1 MADDKQTTTNL
12 VNKVVES
19 FGLLHNDLEEV
30 KNILVKNGIQST
42 GTTAQ
47 LAAEVTKL
55 PEKTEETIK
64 KSGEVKGLANG
75 ILDITGGFT
84 YAPNSTTALNET
96 NCLVNN
102 KNKEFTLP
110 KGKDLAMYFPTDSLV
125 NNILTSET
133 SADKRNLV
141 LNVSDK
147 KFLQDSYAYLTGAK
161 DIGSINF
168 TVNINDQSLTKVN
181 YNGKQY
187 VNFPKE
193 GDNNRPGASFF
204 TGKIGFADYDTK
216 FTVNGEV
223 LEYVKCDTFT
233 LTPNKYVKEVV
244 CNNLN
249 IDYYALM
256 NILYKYNKIVSAYET
271 GEETPNFD
279 PIIIRV
285 TNEITDI
292 DHISTSLDYRY
303 KRPSFLDDV
312 DPLNSSSF
320 FSDQE
325 LKYAAFEK
333 AKDIIGLSHM
343 PAEFLSKMCHILV
356 DPAKI
361 NLTRSIKPLLMRL
374 PLYNLDNTK
383 KYNYSNRTWEEVPK
397 ATEDASRYFDITSSG
412 ELEVD
417 NGQLIGIDKS
427 QKIRQGICKIDPNPE
442 TRDKGIIVLENLDS
456 NRDIITK
463 KNSYFTET
471 PDNRYIIKNK
481 ALVETPFDSNNYFLN
496 SIKFEFESTRNV
508 GSSYPFHDLNFSSD
522 VLEVKFGND
531 INSSSEYVEVQDYVR
546 TMPGPINTKFK
557 SSNNT
562 DITKL
567 DMTAYSEGCPLFF
580 NKYITEVKVNKI
592 IIPYKAK
599 SFRRLIFGQISDIG
613 FTKFIFAD
621 TPSIAES
628 LTWSLSF
635 YRDNLSEYDYDF
647 GDFGVYNHTGYRFD
661 CTQQDAINNFVSH
674 IHCHIRSNNPVLQNK
689 NFLKYR
695 LPLFTLDGNQ
705 RFNYS
710 LRQWQLIGQYDPKN
724 DNKPMTQIFPELA
737 EELNKMRVIGS
748 KNV

>member
-1 MADDKQTTTNL
+1 MADDKQTTTDL

-42 GTTAQ
+42 GTTSQ

-64 KSGEVKGLANG
+64 KSGEVKGLVNG

-84 YAPNSTTALNET
+84 YAPNSATALNET

-125 NNILTSET
+125 NNILTTET

-147 KFLQDSYAYLTGAK
+147 QFLQDSYAYLTGAK

-193 GDNNRPGASFF
+193 GDNNRPGVSVF

-249 IDYYALM
+249 VDYYALM

-292 DHISTSLDYRY
+292 DHIGTSLEYRY
-303 KRPSFLDDV
+303 KRPAFLDDV

-356 DPAKI
+356 DPTKI

-383 KYNYSNRTWEEVPK
+383 KYNYSNQTWEDVSK

-427 QKIRQGICKIDPNPE
+427 QKIHQGICKIDPNPE

-481 ALVETPFDSNNYFLN
+481 ALVETPFDSNKYFLN

-508 GSSYPFHDLNFSSD
+508 GSSYPFHDLNFNSD
-522 VLEVKFGND
+522 KLEVKFGND

-546 TMPGPINTKFK
+546 TIPGPINTKFK
-557 SSNNT
+557 SYDNK

-599 SFRRLIFGQISDIG
+599 SFRRLIFGKIDYTG

-621 TPSIAES
+621 TPSIVEI
-628 LTWSLSF
+628 LPWSLSF

-647 GDFGVYNHTGYRFD
+647 ADFGVYNHTGYRFD
-661 CTQQDAINNFVSH
+661 CTQQEAINNFVSH
-674 IHCHIRSNNPVLQNK
+674 IHCHIRSNNPILQNK

>member
-1 MADDKQTTTNL
+1 MADDKQTTTDL

-30 KNILVKNGIQST
+30 KNILVKNGIQSN
-42 GTTAQ
+42 GTTVQ

-84 YAPNSTTALNET
+84 YAPNTTASLTEA
-96 NCLVNN
+96 NCIVND

-110 KGKDLAMYFPTDSLV
+110 KGKDLEMYFPTDSLV
-125 NNILTSET
+125 NNILTTET

-147 KFLQDSYAYLTGAK
+147 QFLQDSYAYLTGAK

-193 GDNNRPGASFF
+193 GDNNRPGVSVF

-233 LTPNKYVKEVV
+233 LTPNKYVKEVL

-256 NILYKYNKIVSAYET
+256 NILYKYNKIVAAYET

-279 PIIIRV
+279 PIIIKV

-333 AKDIIGLSHM
+333 AKNIIGLSHM

-356 DPAKI
+356 DPTKI

-383 KYNYSNRTWEEVPK
+383 KYNYSNRTWEDVSK
-397 ATEDASRYFDITSSG
+397 VTGDDSRYFDITSSG

-522 VLEVKFGND
+522 KLEVKFGND

-546 TMPGPINTKFK
+546 TIPGPINTKFK
-557 SSNNT
+557 SSDNI

-599 SFRRLIFGQISDIG
+599 SFRRLIFGQISDTG

-661 CTQQDAINNFVSH
+661 CTQQEAINNFVSH
-674 IHCHIRSNNPVLQNK
+674 IHCHIRSNNPILQNK

>member
-1 MADDKQTTTNL
+1 MADDKQTTTDI

-42 GTTAQ
+42 GTTSQ

-110 KGKDLAMYFPTDSLV
+110 KGKDLAMYFPTDNLV

-147 KFLQDSYAYLTGAK
+147 QFLQDSYAYLTGAK

-168 TVNINDQSLTKVN
+168 TVNINDQSLKKVD

-216 FTVNGEV
+216 FTVNGEI

-233 LTPNKYVKEVV
+233 LTPNKYIKEVV

-285 TNEITDI
+285 TNEITDVEN
-292 DHISTSLDYRY
+292 ISTSLDYRY

-320 FSDQE
+320 FSEQE

-383 KYNYSNRTWEEVPK
+383 KYNYSNRTWEDIST
-397 ATEDASRYFDITSSG
+397 ATGDDSRYFDITSSG
-412 ELEVD
+412 ELEAD

-522 VLEVKFGND
+522 KLEVKFGND

-557 SSNNT
+557 SSDNT

-580 NKYITEVKVNKI
+580 NKYITEVKINKI

-599 SFRRLIFGQISDIG
+599 SFRRLIFGQISDTG
-613 FTKFIFAD
+613 FTKFIFSDA
-621 TPSIAES
+621 PSIAES
-628 LTWSLSF
+628 LTWSLSY

-748 KNV
+748 KNI

>member
-1 MADDKQTTTNL
+1 MADGKQETTDL

-19 FGLLHNDLEEV
+19 FGLLHNDLEDV
-30 KNILVKNGIQST
+30 KNILVKNGIQSD
-42 GTTAQ
+42 GTTAK
-47 LAAEVTKL
+47 LASEVTKL

-64 KSGEVKGLANG
+64 KSGEVKGLSNG

-84 YAPNSTTALNET
+84 YAPNTTSSLTEI
-96 NCLVNN
+96 NCIVND

-110 KGKDLAMYFPTDSLV
+110 KGKDLEMYFPTDSLV

-133 SADKRNLV
+133 SQDKRNLT

-147 KFLQDSYAYLTGAK
+147 QFLQDSYAYLTGAK
-161 DIGSINF
+161 DIGDINF

-193 GDNNRPGASFF
+193 GDNNRPGVSVF
-204 TGKIGFADYDTK
+204 TGKIGFADYNTK
-216 FTVNGEV
+216 FTVNGEA
-223 LEYVKCDTFT
+223 LEYVKCDTFN
-233 LTPNKYVKEVV
+233 LTPNEYVKEVV

-249 IDYYALM
+249 IDFYALM
-256 NILYKYNKIVSAYET
+256 NILYKYNKVVSHYET

-279 PIIIRV
+279 PIIIKV
-285 TNEITDI
+285 INEITDVEN
-292 DHISTSLDYRY
+292 ISKSLDYRY
-303 KRPSFLDDV
+303 KRPIFLDEV
-312 DPLNSSSF
+312 DPLNNSSAF
-320 FSDQE
+320 NDVE

-333 AKDIIGLSHM
+333 AKDIIGLSHT
-343 PAEFLSKMCHILV
+343 PAEFLSRMCHILV

-361 NLTRSIKPLLMRL
+361 NLTKSITPLLMRL

-383 KYNYSNRTWEEVPK
+383 KYNYTNQTWENVAK
-397 ATEDASRYFDITSSG
+397 STEDNSRYFDITHSG
-412 ELEVD
+412 EEWAD
-417 NGQLIGIDKS
+417 NGQLIGTDKS
-427 QKIRQGICKIDPNPE
+427 VKIRKGFAKIDRNPE
-442 TRDKGIIVLENLDS
+442 TRDKGIIVLRDLDDNDS
-456 NRDIITK
+456 ITE

-481 ALVETPFDSNNYFLN
+481 ALVGTPFGSNNNYFLN
-496 SIKFEFESTRNV
+496 SIKFEFESSRNV
-508 GSSYPFHDLNFSSD
+508 GNSYPFHDLDFSGD
-522 VLEVKFGND
+522 ILEVKFGND
-531 INSSSEYVEVQDYVR
+531 INTDSEYVNLRGYVH

-557 SSNNT
+557 SYDNK

-567 DMTAYSEGCPLFF
+567 DMTSFDEGCPLFF

-599 SFRRLIFGQISDIG
+599 SFRRLIFGKIDYAG

-628 LTWSLSF
+628 LPWSLSY

-661 CTQQDAINNFVSH
+661 CTQQEAINNFVSH
-674 IHCHIRSNNPVLQNK
+674 IHCHIKSNNPILQNK

>member
-1 MADDKQTTTNL
+1 MADDKQTTTDL

-42 GTTAQ
+42 GTTSQ

-75 ILDITGGFT
+75 ILDITGGFN
-84 YAPNSTTALNET
+84 YAPNSATALNET

-110 KGKDLAMYFPTDSLV
+110 KGKDLAMYFPKDSLV

-147 KFLQDSYAYLTGAK
+147 QFLQDSYAYLTGAK

-193 GDNNRPGASFF
+193 GDNNIPGVSVF

-292 DHISTSLDYRY
+292 DHIGTSLDYRY
-303 KRPSFLDDV
+303 KRPAFLDDV

-333 AKDIIGLSHM
+333 AKGIIGLSHM

-356 DPAKI
+356 DPTKI

-383 KYNYSNRTWEEVPK
+383 KYNYSNQTWEYVSK

-427 QKIRQGICKIDPNPE
+427 QKIRQGICKINPNPE
-442 TRDKGIIVLENLDS
+442 TRDKGIIVLEDLYS

-508 GSSYPFHDLNFSSD
+508 GSSYPFHDLNFGSD

-531 INSSSEYVEVQDYVR
+531 INTSSEYVEVQDYVR
-546 TMPGPINTKFK
+546 TIPGPINTKFK
-557 SSNNT
+557 SYDNK

-599 SFRRLIFGQISDIG
+599 SFRRLIFGKISEVG
-613 FTKFIFAD
+613 FTKFIFSD
-621 TPSIAES
+621 SPSIAES
-628 LTWSLSF
+628 LTWSLSY

-647 GDFGVYNHTGYRFD
+647 ADFGVYNHTGYRFD
-661 CTQQDAINNFVSH
+661 CTQQEAINNFVSH
-674 IHCHIRSNNPVLQNK
+674 IHCHIRSNNPILQNK

-710 LRQWQLIGQYDPKN
+710 LRQWQLTGQYDPKN

>member
-1 MADDKQTTTNL
+1 MADDKQTTTDL

-30 KNILVKNGIQST
+30 KNILVKNGIQSN

-64 KSGEVKGLANG
+64 KSGEVKGLVNG

-96 NCLVNN
+96 NCLINN

-110 KGKDLAMYFPTDSLV
+110 KGKDLEMYFPTDNLV

-147 KFLQDSYAYLTGAK
+147 QFLQDSYAYLTGAK
-161 DIGSINF
+161 DIGDINF

-193 GDNNRPGASFF
+193 GDNDRPGVSVF
-204 TGKIGFADYDTK
+204 TGKIGFADYNTK

-223 LEYVKCDTFT
+223 LENVKCDTFT

-256 NILYKYNKIVSAYET
+256 NILYKYNKVVAAYET

-279 PIIIRV
+279 PIIIKV
-285 TNEITDI
+285 NNEITDVEN
-292 DHISTSLDYRY
+292 ISKSLDYRY
-303 KRPSFLDDV
+303 KRPAFLDDI
-312 DPLNSSSF
+312 DPLNNSSL
-320 FSDQE
+320 FSDEE

-333 AKDIIGLSHM
+333 AKNIIGLSHT
-343 PAEFLSKMCHILV
+343 PAEFLSRMCHILV

-374 PLYNLDNTK
+374 PLYSLDNTK
-383 KYNYSNRTWEEVPK
+383 KYNYSNRTWEEVSK

-412 ELEVD
+412 EFDAD

-427 QKIRQGICKIDPNPE
+427 VKIRHGLAKIDRNPE
-442 TRDKGIIVLENLDS
+442 TRDKGIIVLRDLD
-456 NRDIITK
+456 NNDYITQ

-481 ALVETPFDSNNYFLN
+481 ALVETPFGSNNNYFLN
-496 SIKFEFESTRNV
+496 SIKFEFESAQNV
-508 GSSYPFHDLNFSSD
+508 GSSYPFHDLDFSSD
-522 VLEVKFGND
+522 KLEVKFGND
-531 INSSSEYVEVQDYVR
+531 INTGSEYAEIRDYVR

-557 SSNNT
+557 SSDNT

-599 SFRRLIFGQISDIG
+599 SFRRLIFGKISDTG
-613 FTKFIFAD
+613 FTKFIFSD
-621 TPSIAES
+621 SPSIAES

-674 IHCHIRSNNPVLQNK
+674 IHCHIRSNNPILQNK

>member
-1 MADDKQTTTNL
+1 MADDKQTTTDL

-30 KNILVKNGIQST
+30 KNILVKNGIQSN

-84 YAPNSTTALNET
+84 YAPNSATALNET

-110 KGKDLAMYFPTDSLV
+110 KDKDLAMYFPTDSLV

-147 KFLQDSYAYLTGAK
+147 QFLQDSYAYLTGAK
-161 DIGSINF
+161 DIGDINF

-193 GDNNRPGASFF
+193 GDNNRPGVSVF

-216 FTVNGEV
+216 FIVNGEV

-249 IDYYALM
+249 VDYYALM

-292 DHISTSLDYRY
+292 DHIGTSLDYRY
-303 KRPSFLDDV
+303 KRPAFLDDV

-356 DPAKI
+356 DPTKI

-383 KYNYSNRTWEEVPK
+383 KYNYSNQTWEDVSK

-427 QKIRQGICKIDPNPE
+427 QKIRQGICKINPNPE
-442 TRDKGIIVLENLDS
+442 TRDKGIIVLEDLYS
-456 NRDIITK
+456 NRDIICK

-496 SIKFEFESTRNV
+496 SIKFEFESTHNV
-508 GSSYPFHDLNFSSD
+508 GSSYPFHDLNFGSD

-531 INSSSEYVEVQDYVR
+531 INTSSEYVEIRDYVR

-557 SSNNT
+557 SSDNT

-599 SFRRLIFGQISDIG
+599 SFRRLIFGKISDTG
-613 FTKFIFAD
+613 FTKFIFSD
-621 TPSIAES
+621 SPSIAES
-628 LTWSLSF
+628 HTWSLSF

-674 IHCHIRSNNPVLQNK
+674 IHCHIRSNNPILQNK

>member
-1 MADDKQTTTNL
+1 MADDKQTTTDL

-42 GTTAQ
+42 GTTSQ

-110 KGKDLAMYFPTDSLV
+110 KGKDLEMYFPTDSLV
-125 NNILTSET
+125 NNILTTET

-147 KFLQDSYAYLTGAK
+147 QFLQDSYAYLTGAK
-161 DIGSINF
+161 DIGDISF

-193 GDNNRPGASFF
+193 GDNDRPGVSVF
-204 TGKIGFADYDTK
+204 TGKIGFADYNTK

-223 LEYVKCDTFT
+223 LENVKCDTFT

-256 NILYKYNKIVSAYET
+256 NILYKYNKVVSAYET

-279 PIIIRV
+279 PIIIKV
-285 TNEITDI
+285 INEITDVEN
-292 DHISTSLDYRY
+292 ISKSLDYRY
-303 KRPSFLDDV
+303 KRPAFLDDV
-312 DPLNSSSF
+312 DPLNNSSL
-320 FSDQE
+320 FSDEE

-333 AKDIIGLSHM
+333 AKNIIGLSHT
-343 PAEFLSKMCHILV
+343 PAEFLSRMCHILV

-383 KYNYSNRTWEEVPK
+383 KYNYSNRTWEEVSK
-397 ATEDASRYFDITSSG
+397 ATEDASRYFNITSSG
-412 ELEVD
+412 EFDAD

-427 QKIRQGICKIDPNPE
+427 VKIRHGLAKIDRNPE
-442 TRDKGIIVLENLDS
+442 TRDKGIIVLQDLD
-456 NRDIITK
+456 NNDYITK

-481 ALVETPFDSNNYFLN
+481 ALVETPFGSNNNYFLN
-496 SIKFEFESTRNV
+496 SIKFEFESAQNV
-508 GSSYPFHDLNFSSD
+508 GSSYPFHDLDFSSD

-531 INSSSEYVEVQDYVR
+531 INTDSEYVNLRGYAR
-546 TMPGPINTKFK
+546 TMPGPVNTKFK
-557 SSNNT
+557 SYDNK

-567 DMTAYSEGCPLFF
+567 DMTSHDEGCPLFF

-599 SFRRLIFGQISDIG
+599 SFRRLIFGKISDAG

-621 TPSIAES
+621 TPSIVES
-628 LTWSLSF
+628 LPWSLSY

-647 GDFGVYNHTGYRFD
+647 ADFGVYNHTGYRFD
-661 CTQQDAINNFVSH
+661 CTQQEAINNFVSH
-674 IHCHIRSNNPVLQNK
+674 IHCHIRSNNSILQNK

>member
-1 MADDKQTTTNL
+1 MADDKQTTTDL

-42 GTTAQ
+42 GTTSQ

-125 NNILTSET
+125 NNILTTET

-147 KFLQDSYAYLTGAK
+147 QFLQDSYAYLTGAK
-161 DIGSINF
+161 DISSINF

-193 GDNNRPGASFF
+193 GDNNRPGVSVF

-223 LEYVKCDTFT
+223 LEYVKCHTFT

-244 CNNLN
+244 CDTLN
-249 IDYYALM
+249 VDYYALM
-256 NILYKYNKIVSAYET
+256 NILYKYNKIVSSYET

-279 PIIIRV
+279 PIIIKV

-303 KRPSFLDDV
+303 KRPAFLDDV

-383 KYNYSNRTWEEVPK
+383 KYNYSNRTWEDVSK
-397 ATEDASRYFDITSSG
+397 VTGDDSRYFDITSSG

-522 VLEVKFGND
+522 KLEVKFGND
-531 INSSSEYVEVQDYVR
+531 INTSSEYVEVQDYVR

-557 SSNNT
+557 SSDNT

-599 SFRRLIFGQISDIG
+599 SFRRLIFGQISDTG

-674 IHCHIRSNNPVLQNK
+674 IHCHIRSNNPILQNK

>member
-1 MADDKQTTTNL
+1 MADDKQTTTDL

-30 KNILVKNGIQST
+30 KNILVKNGIQSN

-84 YAPNSTTALNET
+84 YAPNSAIALNET

-110 KGKDLAMYFPTDSLV
+110 KDKDLAMYFPTDSLV

-147 KFLQDSYAYLTGAK
+147 QFLQDSYAYLTGAK

-193 GDNNRPGASFF
+193 GDNNRPGVSVF
-204 TGKIGFADYDTK
+204 TGKIGFADYDIK

-249 IDYYALM
+249 VDYYALM

-285 TNEITDI
+285 ANEITDI
-292 DHISTSLDYRY
+292 DHIGTSLDYRY
-303 KRPSFLDDV
+303 KRPAFLDDV

-356 DPAKI
+356 DPTKI

-383 KYNYSNRTWEEVPK
+383 KYNYSNQTWEDVSK

-427 QKIRQGICKIDPNPE
+427 QKIRQGICKINPNPE
-442 TRDKGIIVLENLDS
+442 TRDKGIIVLEDLYS
-456 NRDIITK
+456 NRDIICK

-496 SIKFEFESTRNV
+496 SIKFEFESTHNV
-508 GSSYPFHDLNFSSD
+508 GSSYPFHDLNFGSD

-531 INSSSEYVEVQDYVR
+531 INTSSEYVEVQDYVR
-546 TMPGPINTKFK
+546 TIPGPINTKFK
-557 SSNNT
+557 SYDNK

-599 SFRRLIFGQISDIG
+599 SFRRLIFGQISDTG
-613 FTKFIFAD
+613 FTKFIFSD
-621 TPSIAES
+621 SPSIAES

-661 CTQQDAINNFVSH
+661 CTQQEAINNFVSH
-674 IHCHIRSNNPVLQNK
+674 IHCHIRSNNPILQNK

>member
-1 MADDKQTTTNL
+1 MADDKQTTTDL

-30 KNILVKNGIQST
+30 KNILVKNGIQSN

-110 KGKDLAMYFPTDSLV
+110 KGKDLEMYFPTDNLV
-125 NNILTSET
+125 NNILTTET

-141 LNVSDK
+141 LNVSNK
-147 KFLQDSYAYLTGAK
+147 QFLQDSYAYLTGAK

-193 GDNNRPGASFF
+193 GNNDRPGISVF

-356 DPAKI
+356 DPTKI

-383 KYNYSNRTWEEVPK
+383 KYNYSNRTWEDVSK
-397 ATEDASRYFDITSSG
+397 VTGDDSRYFDITSSG

-522 VLEVKFGND
+522 KLEVKFGND

-546 TMPGPINTKFK
+546 TIPGPINTKFK
-557 SSNNT
+557 SSDNT

-580 NKYITEVKVNKI
+580 NKYIAEVKVNKI

-599 SFRRLIFGQISDIG
+599 AFRRLIFGQISDIG

-621 TPSIAES
+621 TPSVAET
-628 LTWSLSF
+628 LPWSLQF
-635 YRDNLSEYDYDF
+635 YRDRLSEYDYDF

-674 IHCHIRSNNPVLQNK
+674 IHCHIRSNNPILQNK

>member
-1 MADDKQTTTNL
+1 MADGKQVTDDL

-30 KNILVKNGIQST
+30 KNILVKNGIQSN

-47 LAAEVTKL
+47 LASEVTKL

-64 KSGEVKGLANG
+64 KSEEVKGLANG

-84 YAPNSTTALNET
+84 YAPNTTSSLTES
-96 NCLVNN
+96 NCIVND

-110 KGKDLAMYFPTDSLV
+110 KGKDLEMYFPTDNLV
-125 NNILTSET
+125 NNILTSEM
-133 SADKRNLV
+133 SQDKRNLT

-147 KFLQDSYAYLTGAK
+147 QFLQDSYVYLTGAK
-161 DIGSINF
+161 DIGDINF

-193 GDNNRPGASFF
+193 GDNNRPGVSVF
-204 TGKIGFADYDTK
+204 TGKIGFADYNTK

-223 LEYVKCDTFT
+223 LENVKCDTFT

-249 IDYYALM
+249 VDYYVLM
-256 NILYKYNKIVSAYET
+256 NILYKYSKVVSHYET

-279 PIIIRV
+279 PIIIKV
-285 TNEITDI
+285 INEITDVEN
-292 DHISTSLDYRY
+292 ISKSLDYRY
-303 KRPSFLDDV
+303 RRPAFLDEV
-312 DPLNSSSF
+312 DPLNNNSAF
-320 FSDQE
+320 NDVE

-333 AKDIIGLSHM
+333 AKDIIGLGHTA
-343 PAEFLSKMCHILV
+343 AEFLSRMCHILV

-361 NLTRSIKPLLMRL
+361 NLTRSITPLLMRL

-383 KYNYSNRTWEEVPK
+383 KYNYTNQTWENVAK
-397 ATEDASRYFDITSSG
+397 STEDNSRYFDITHSG
-412 ELEVD
+412 EEWAD
-417 NGQLIGIDKS
+417 DGQLIGTDKS
-427 QKIRQGICKIDPNPE
+427 VKIRKGFAKIERNPE
-442 TRDKGIIVLENLDS
+442 TRDKGIIVLRDLDDNDS
-456 NRDIITK
+456 ITE

-481 ALVETPFDSNNYFLN
+481 ALVGTPFGSNNNYFLN
-496 SIKFEFESTRNV
+496 SIKFEFESQRNV
-508 GSSYPFHDLNFSSD
+508 GNSYPFHDLDFSGD
-522 VLEVKFGND
+522 ILEVKFGND
-531 INSSSEYVEVQDYVR
+531 INTDSKYVNLRGYVH

-557 SSNNT
+557 SYDNK

-567 DMTAYSEGCPLFF
+567 DMTSFDEGCPLFF

-599 SFRRLIFGQISDIG
+599 SFRRLIFGKIDYTG

-628 LTWSLSF
+628 LPWSLSY

-661 CTQQDAINNFVSH
+661 CTQQEAINNFVSH
-674 IHCHIRSNNPVLQNK
+674 IHCHIKSNNPILQNK
-689 NFLKYR
+689 NFLKYC

>member
-1 MADDKQTTTNL
+1 MADDKQTTTDL

-30 KNILVKNGIQST
+30 KNILVKNGIQSN
-42 GTTAQ
+42 GTTSQ

-84 YAPNSTTALNET
+84 YAPNSATALNET

-125 NNILTSET
+125 NNILTTET

-147 KFLQDSYAYLTGAK
+147 QFLQDSYAYLTGAK

-233 LTPNKYVKEVV
+233 LTPNKYIKEVV

-249 IDYYALM
+249 VDFYALM

-292 DHISTSLDYRY
+292 DHIGTSLDYRY
-303 KRPSFLDDV
+303 KRPAFLDDV

-356 DPAKI
+356 DPTKI

-383 KYNYSNRTWEEVPK
+383 KYNYSNRTWEDIST
-397 ATEDASRYFDITSSG
+397 ATGDDSRYFDITSSG

-427 QKIRQGICKIDPNPE
+427 QKIRQGICKIDPNPA

-471 PDNRYIIKNK
+471 PDNRYIIKDK
-481 ALVETPFDSNNYFLN
+481 ALAETPFDSNNYFLN
-496 SIKFEFESTRNV
+496 SIKFEFESTHNV
-508 GSSYPFHDLNFSSD
+508 GSSYPFHDLNFGSD

-531 INSSSEYVEVQDYVR
+531 INTGSEYVEVQDYVR
-546 TMPGPINTKFK
+546 TIPGPINTKFK
-557 SSNNT
+557 SYDNK

-599 SFRRLIFGQISDIG
+599 SFRRLIFGKISDTG
-613 FTKFIFAD
+613 FTKFISYVEGYDGGVQTYYEVDMVGVGDHPNQVRFILKD
-621 TPSIAES
+621 PSDHKTLRTGVDRNQIQ
-628 LTWSLSF
+628 F
-635 YRDNLSEYDYDF
+635 YSWIVTILYRTMANKGPYTVQDGGDYYKFTSTTD
-647 GDFGVYNHTGYRFD
+647 
-661 CTQQDAINNFVSH
+661 
-674 IHCHIRSNNPVLQNK
+674 SNYWFYLYK
-689 NFLKYR
+689 
-695 LPLFTLDGNQ
+695 
-705 RFNYS
+705 
-710 LRQWQLIGQYDPKN
+710 
-724 DNKPMTQIFPELA
+724 
-737 EELNKMRVIGS
+737 
-748 KNV
+748 

>member
-1 MADDKQTTTNL
+1 MADEKQVTTDL
-12 VNKVVES
+12 VNKVIES
-19 FGLLHNDLEEV
+19 FGLLHNDLEDV
-30 KNILVKNGIQST
+30 KNILVKNGIQSD
-42 GTTAQ
+42 GTTAK
-47 LAAEVTKL
+47 LASEVTKL

-84 YAPNSTTALNET
+84 YAPNSATALNET

-110 KGKDLAMYFPTDSLV
+110 KGKDLEMYFPTDNLV
-125 NNILTSET
+125 NNILTTET

-141 LNVSDK
+141 LNVSNK
-147 KFLQDSYAYLTGAK
+147 QFLQDSYAYLTGAK
-161 DIGSINF
+161 DIGDINF

-193 GDNNRPGASFF
+193 GNNDRPGVSVF
-204 TGKIGFADYDTK
+204 TGKIGFADYNTK

-223 LEYVKCDTFT
+223 LENVKCDTFT

-256 NILYKYNKIVSAYET
+256 NILYKYSKVVSHYET

-279 PIIIRV
+279 PIIIKV
-285 TNEITDI
+285 INEITDVEN
-292 DHISTSLDYRY
+292 ISKSLDYRY
-303 KRPSFLDDV
+303 KRPTFLDEV
-312 DPLNSSSF
+312 DPLNNSSAF
-320 FSDQE
+320 NDVE

-333 AKDIIGLSHM
+333 AKDIIGLGHTA
-343 PAEFLSKMCHILV
+343 AEFLSKMCHILV
-356 DPAKI
+356 DPVKI
-361 NLTRSIKPLLMRL
+361 NLTRSITPLLMRL

-383 KYNYSNRTWEEVPK
+383 KYNYTNQTWENVAK
-397 ATEDASRYFDITSSG
+397 STEDNSRYFDITHSS
-412 ELEVD
+412 EETAD
-417 NGQLIGIDKS
+417 DGQLIGTDKS
-427 QKIRQGICKIDPNPE
+427 VKIRKGFAKIDRNPE
-442 TRDKGIIVLENLDS
+442 TRDKGIIVLRDLD
-456 NRDIITK
+456 NNDYITK

-481 ALVETPFDSNNYFLN
+481 ALVGTPFDSNNYFLN
-496 SIKFEFESTRNV
+496 SIKFEFESTQNV
-508 GSSYPFHDLNFSSD
+508 GSSYPFHDLDFSSD
-522 VLEVKFGND
+522 ILEVKFGND
-531 INSSSEYVEVQDYVR
+531 INTDSEYVNLRGYVR

-557 SSNNT
+557 SYDNK

-567 DMTAYSEGCPLFF
+567 DMTSYDEGCPLFF

-599 SFRRLIFGQISDIG
+599 SFRRLIFGKIDYTG

-628 LTWSLSF
+628 LPWSLSY

-661 CTQQDAINNFVSH
+661 CTQQEAINNFVSH
-674 IHCHIRSNNPVLQNK
+674 VHCHIKSNNPILQNK

>member
-1 MADDKQTTTNL
+1 MADDKQTTTDL

-30 KNILVKNGIQST
+30 KNILVKNGIQSN

-84 YAPNSTTALNET
+84 YAPNTTASLTEA
-96 NCLVNN
+96 NCIVND

-110 KGKDLAMYFPTDSLV
+110 KGKDLEMYFPTDSLV
-125 NNILTSET
+125 NNILTTET

-147 KFLQDSYAYLTGAK
+147 QFLQDSYAYLTGAK

-193 GDNNRPGASFF
+193 GDNNRPGVSVF

-233 LTPNKYVKEVV
+233 LTPNKYVKEVL

-256 NILYKYNKIVSAYET
+256 NILYKYNKIVAAYET

-279 PIIIRV
+279 PIIIKV

-333 AKDIIGLSHM
+333 AKNIIGLSHM

-356 DPAKI
+356 DPTKI

-383 KYNYSNRTWEEVPK
+383 KYNYSNRTWEDVSK
-397 ATEDASRYFDITSSG
+397 VTGDDSRYFDITSSG

-522 VLEVKFGND
+522 KLEVKFGND

-546 TMPGPINTKFK
+546 TIPGPINTKFK
-557 SSNNT
+557 SSDNI

-599 SFRRLIFGQISDIG
+599 SFRRLIFGQISDTG

-661 CTQQDAINNFVSH
+661 CTQQEAINNFVSH
-674 IHCHIRSNNPVLQNK
+674 IHCHIRSNNPILQNK

>member
-1 MADDKQTTTNL
+1 MADDKQTTTDL

-30 KNILVKNGIQST
+30 KNILVKNGIQSN

-47 LAAEVTKL
+47 LASEVTKL

-84 YAPNSTTALNET
+84 YAPNTTLSLTET
-96 NCLVNN
+96 NCIINN

-110 KGKDLAMYFPTDSLV
+110 KGKDLEMYFPTDNLV

-133 SADKRNLV
+133 SQDKRNLT

-147 KFLQDSYAYLTGAK
+147 QFLQDSYAYLTGAK
-161 DIGSINF
+161 DIGDINF
-168 TVNINDQSLTKVN
+168 TVNINDASLKKVD

-193 GDNNRPGASFF
+193 GNNNRPGVSVF
-204 TGKIGFADYDTK
+204 TGKIGFADYNTK

-223 LEYVKCDTFT
+223 LEYVKCDTFN

-249 IDYYALM
+249 IDFYALM
-256 NILYKYNKIVSAYET
+256 NILYKYNKVVSHYET

-279 PIIIRV
+279 PIIIKV
-285 TNEITDI
+285 INEITDVEN
-292 DHISTSLDYRY
+292 ISKSLDYRY
-303 KRPSFLDDV
+303 KRPTFLDEV
-312 DPLNSSSF
+312 DPLNNNSAF
-320 FSDQE
+320 NDVE

-333 AKDIIGLSHM
+333 AKDIIGLGHTA
-343 PAEFLSKMCHILV
+343 AEFLSKMCHILV

-361 NLTRSIKPLLMRL
+361 NLTRSITPLLMRL

-383 KYNYSNRTWEEVPK
+383 KYNYTNQTWENVAK
-397 ATEDASRYFDITSSG
+397 STEDNSRYFDITHSG
-412 ELEVD
+412 EEWAD
-417 NGQLIGIDKS
+417 DGQLIGTDKS
-427 QKIRQGICKIDPNPE
+427 VKIRKGFAKIERNPE
-442 TRDKGIIVLENLDS
+442 TRDKGIIVLRDLDDNDS
-456 NRDIITK
+456 ITE

-481 ALVETPFDSNNYFLN
+481 ALVGTPFGSNNNYFLN
-496 SIKFEFESTRNV
+496 SIKFEFESSRNV
-508 GSSYPFHDLNFSSD
+508 GNSYPFHDLDFSGD
-522 VLEVKFGND
+522 ILEVKFGND
-531 INSSSEYVEVQDYVR
+531 INTDSEYVNLRGYVH

-557 SSNNT
+557 SYDNK

-567 DMTAYSEGCPLFF
+567 DMTSFDEGCPLFF

-599 SFRRLIFGQISDIG
+599 SFRRLIFGKIDYTG

-628 LTWSLSF
+628 LPWSLSY

-674 IHCHIRSNNPVLQNK
+674 IHCHIKSNNPILQNK